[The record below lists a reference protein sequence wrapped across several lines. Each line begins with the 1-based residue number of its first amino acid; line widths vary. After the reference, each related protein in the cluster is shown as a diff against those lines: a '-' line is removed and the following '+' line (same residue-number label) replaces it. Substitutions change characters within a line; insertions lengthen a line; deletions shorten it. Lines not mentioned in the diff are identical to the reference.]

1 MDCGANV
8 ECTAQ
13 MLDQFGAMGSFYM
26 QKVLGVEQ
34 PRVGLANIGTEKT
47 KGGPLQLEAYGLM
60 EASSYHLLAMS
71 KRATSPSARAT
82 CWWRMA
88 SRAICF

>member
-1 MDCGANV
+1 MGANV

-47 KGGPLQLEAYGLM
+47 KGGPLQLEAYG
-60 EASSYHLLAMS
+60 
-71 KRATSPSARAT
+71 
-82 CWWRMA
+82 
-88 SRAICF
+88 